1 MKIYFQKNLKEA
13 SHKGLV
19 SWSHCPNRKIQCL
32 SSQFVI
38 SLQNIVSRCPMLVF
52 VFNSNCVSNG
62 TIFSKAL
69 PKFYVPAFLERCWHS
84 LQTSAS
90 VIMFPLSSLQ
100 HQENHFLLHFFSHC
114 FSRFYLFL
122 CSQSWGYMHYSYC
135 TLLELHILD
144 THIFFFHTYEIP
156 RKKICKYTNLQ
167 FAVGL
172 RVHQTPAEVHCNTTP
187 HQERASS

>member
-38 SLQNIVSRCPMLVF
+38 SLQNIMSWCPVLVF

-100 HQENHFLLHFFSHC
+100 HQESHFLLHFFSHC
-114 FSRFYLFL
+114 FSRFHVFMLTIMRIYA
-122 CSQSWGYMHYSYC
+122 
-135 TLLELHILD
+135 LLLLHIIRAAHSWY
-144 THIFFFHTYEIP
+144 THFLLSYLWNP
-156 RKKICKYTNLQ
+156 KDKNM
-167 FAVGL
+167 
-172 RVHQTPAEVHCNTTP
+172 
-187 HQERASS
+187 